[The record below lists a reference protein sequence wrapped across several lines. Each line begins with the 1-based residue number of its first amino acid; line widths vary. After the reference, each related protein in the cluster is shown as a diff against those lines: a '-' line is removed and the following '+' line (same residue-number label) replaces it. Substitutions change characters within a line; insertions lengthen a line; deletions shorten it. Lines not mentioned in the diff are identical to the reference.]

1 MKIEDIVGRVFNVD
15 PRGLS
20 ELSSHDTIDGWDSMG
35 HLTLIL
41 ELERRLRVSLS
52 IADALEMVDVATIKA
67 TLRRYGIDC

>member
-41 ELERRLRVSLS
+41 ELER
-52 IADALEMVDVATIKA
+52 
-67 TLRRYGIDC
+67 

>member
-41 ELERRLRVSLS
+41 ELERRLGVSLS

>member
-15 PRGLS
+15 PRELS
-20 ELSSHDTIDGWDSMG
+20 ELSSHDTVDGWDSMG

-41 ELERRLRVSLS
+41 ELERRLGVSLS